1 MKALSRFD
9 IWSDSCKLRSNTYSS
24 LGPKKYEKKF
34 DKLAVKELLFTLTFS
49 HAIHG
54 VTLARAQIK
63 GMRNSILVQ
72 GCKNLCLI
80 DDCSKTYRTTYDE
93 IFTVDLLE

>member
-1 MKALSRFD
+1 MK
-9 IWSDSCKLRSNTYSS
+9 
-24 LGPKKYEKKF
+24 KKF
-34 DKLAVKELLFTLTFS
+34 DKLAVKELLFTLAFS

-54 VTLARAQIK
+54 VTRARALIK

>member
-1 MKALSRFD
+1 MK
-9 IWSDSCKLRSNTYSS
+9 
-24 LGPKKYEKKF
+24 KKF
-34 DKLAVKELLFTLTFS
+34 DKLAVKELLFTLAFS

-54 VTLARAQIK
+54 VTWARAQIK

>member
-1 MKALSRFD
+1 MK
-9 IWSDSCKLRSNTYSS
+9 
-24 LGPKKYEKKF
+24 KKF
-34 DKLAVKELLFTLTFS
+34 DKLAVKELLFTLAFS

-54 VTLARAQIK
+54 VTWARAQIK

-72 GCKNLCLI
+72 GKNLCSI
-80 DDCSKTYRTTYDE
+80 DDCSKTYRTAYDE